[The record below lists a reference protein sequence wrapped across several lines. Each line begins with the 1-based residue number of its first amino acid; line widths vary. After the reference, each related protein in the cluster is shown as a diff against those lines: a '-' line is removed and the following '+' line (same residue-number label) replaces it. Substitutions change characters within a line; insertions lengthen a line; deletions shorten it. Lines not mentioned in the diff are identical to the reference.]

1 MLKCRGINKI
11 VYVLV
16 FFVLFNFSFIAKADE
31 NGSANDNSTKEENIN
46 SEQPQI
52 KIELNLKDV
61 TITVGESINLEVK
74 IYPEDVNKDVIWL
87 SSDDNIVQVDNTGKL
102 TAKNAGQAIIRVKID
117 ENIFDECIVKVE
129 PKKIDFS
136 ELEKRIISSYTTGT
150 ITKTTNF
157 YSGIGERYRGTL
169 PKGTKVVILEERSLK
184 WYYVKTQD
192 GRLGWIKGIYLS
204 VNKSTTLSDR
214 LTKEE
219 LEFYVN
225 YKGLNS
231 PTNYLVW
238 VDIARQRTYIFKK
251 DLENKFCLIQDF
263 LVTTGRDISPTKTGI
278 FNMHG
283 QRGSYMYL
291 PQYKCSVKYW
301 TRISGSYLFHSI
313 LYSKDGKKIIDSTL
327 GVKSS
332 HGCVRLKDGDA
343 KWIYNNIPSQTTVWV
358 N

>member
-1 MLKCRGINKI
+1 MKFKGINKI
-11 VYVLV
+11 IYVLV
-16 FFVLFNFSFIAKADE
+16 FFVIFNFSFIAKADD
-31 NGSANDNSTKEENIN
+31 NGSENNTSTNEENIN
-46 SEQPQI
+46 NEQPQI
-52 KIELNLKDV
+52 KIELNLKNV
-61 TITVGESINLEVK
+61 TLTVGESVNLEVK
-74 IYPEDVNKDVIWL
+74 LYPEDANKDVVWL
-87 SSDDNIVQVDNTGKL
+87 SSDDNIVQVDNTGKV
-102 TAKNAGQAIIRVKID
+102 TAKNVGQAVIRAKID
-117 ENIFDECIVKVE
+117 ENVFDECLVNVE
-129 PKKIDFS
+129 PKKIDID
-136 ELEKRIISSYTTGT
+136 ELEKRIVSSYTTGV

-184 WYYVKTQD
+184 WYYIKTPD

-204 VNKSTTLSDR
+204 INKSTTIKDR

-225 YKGLNS
+225 YKKLNS
-231 PTNYLVW
+231 ATNYLVW

-251 DLENKFCLIQDF
+251 NSQNKFCLIQDF
-263 LVTTGRDISPTKTGI
+263 LVSTGRDVSPTKTGI

-313 LYSKDGKKIIDSTL
+313 LYSRDGKKIIDPTL
-327 GVKSS
+327 GVRSS
-332 HGCVRLKDGDA
+332 HGCVRLKDEDSQ
-343 KWIYNNIPSQTTVWV
+343 WIYKNIPSKTTVWI